1 MTLKRRLERLEDV
14 LRGSDNSEEATKR
27 TREYARAWAGNDA
40 EGMAL
45 FKEFEDYCM
54 KTGHYTGGRKSM
66 VEITRNDPIAEGL
79 ARKYLESYRN
89 YVKTHYGVIVDEV
102 DSAFGKA

>member
-1 MTLKRRLERLEDV
+1 MRLRNRLERLEEA
-14 LRGSDNSEEATKR
+14 LRGNGSSDDETKLI
-27 TREYARAWAGNDA
+27 RAYVAAWMENDA
-40 EGMAL
+40 EGRDL
-45 FKEFEDYCM
+45 FKQFEDYCR

-66 VEITRNDPIAEGL
+66 VEITRTDPIAEAL

-102 DSAFGKA
+102 DSALT